1 MRVLPEECG
10 NLKSGITRSH
20 LRLHPVRV
28 VGNEGFRHYPKKNN
42 TQKKRTSPQ
51 TKKRA
56 RKDLA
61 IMVERVGKEREE
73 EREGEKEEEEE
84 DGGLGVG

>member
-1 MRVLPEECG
+1 MKIEGKKNRGLGRDVLPEECG

-42 TQKKRTSPQ
+42 TQKKRTSSSNG
-51 TKKRA
+51 
-56 RKDLA
+56 
-61 IMVERVGKEREE
+61 ERVRENISQ
-73 EREGEKEEEEE
+73 
-84 DGGLGVG
+84 